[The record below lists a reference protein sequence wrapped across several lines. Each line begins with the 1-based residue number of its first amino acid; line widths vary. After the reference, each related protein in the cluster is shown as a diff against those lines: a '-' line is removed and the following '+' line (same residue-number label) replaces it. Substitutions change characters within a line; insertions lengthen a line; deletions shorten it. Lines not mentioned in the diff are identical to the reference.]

1 MIELVGAIFMAS
13 LIGSPHCAGMCSG
26 IVALSAGID
35 QTRARDWRRALLA
48 PLAYNLG
55 RLGTYTALGAIAG
68 AFGNAIDLAG
78 SAAGIQ
84 RTAMIVAG
92 TGMIVIGVISLMRA
106 AGFKIG
112 CSRQPQWMQR
122 MMGSAFRAA
131 STHPPMVRAAML
143 GLLTGFLPCGW
154 LYSFLIVSAGTA
166 SAPMGAL
173 TMAVFW
179 TGTLPVMLALGVG
192 LRALAGPLR
201 QHLPTVTAM
210 ILLAV
215 GVGTVFGR
223 FHFPAMAPPQSTDTS
238 LIDQVH
244 AISDSEPSCC
254 NDKSHAAN

>member
-1 MIELVGAIFMAS
+1 MIELIGAIFLAS
-13 LIGSPHCAGMCSG
+13 LIGSPHCAGMCGG

-35 QTRARDWRRALLA
+35 RSRVGDWRRALFA
-48 PLAYNLG
+48 PLAYNMG
-55 RLGTYTALGAIAG
+55 RLGTYATLGAIAG
-68 AFGNAIDLAG
+68 AVGNAIDLAG
-78 SAAGIQ
+78 SAAGVQ

-92 TGMIVIGVISLMRA
+92 TGMIAIGVISLMRA

-112 CSRQPQWMQR
+112 CSRQPQWMQQ

-131 STHPPMVRAAML
+131 STHPPIVRAATL

-154 LYSFLIVSAGTA
+154 LYSFLIVAAGTA
-166 SAPMGAL
+166 SAPTGAL

-179 TGTLPVMLALGVG
+179 AGTLPVMLALGVG
-192 LRALAGPLR
+192 LRALTGPLR

-223 FHFPAMAPPQSTDTS
+223 FHIPAMAATPSTDAS
-238 LIDQVH
+238 LIDHVH
-244 AISDSEPSCC
+244 AISESEPSCC
-254 NDKSHAAN
+254 HDKSHDAN